1 MDDQPQHQHRKD
13 QLLRGILIDP
23 YEKKVEE
30 VYVEPYPEW
39 KKLIE
44 CDDIEAVTIA
54 VRPDGHRVTM
64 WVDGEFLLNEKA
76 KGPFFQIIT
85 HPQPMGGKALIL
97 NTDEAGE
104 TVGTDIPADL
114 VRKHVTWPDVEFT
127 GITTHEHQGETPAGP
142 GLIIEQRSHFKPREP
157 GSNSDPD
164 EVD

>member
-1 MDDQPQHQHRKD
+1 MNDQPQHQHRKD

-23 YEKKVEE
+23 YAKAVTE
-30 VYVEPYPEW
+30 VYVEPYPAW
-39 KKLIE
+39 KNIIE

-54 VRPDGHRVTM
+54 VKPDGHRVTM

-76 KGPFFQIIT
+76 KGPFFQISA

-97 NTDEAGE
+97 DTDEAGE
-104 TVGTDIPADL
+104 TVSTDIPVNVVWA
-114 VRKHVTWPDVEFT
+114 HVTWPDVEFT
-127 GITTHEHQGETPAGP
+127 GITTHEREGMTPLGP
-142 GLIIEQRSHFKPREP
+142 GSIVEQKTHFKPREP